1 MVELSVGSPS
11 AALRILTGAARDA
24 AAVDPPFARR
34 ALAAAT
40 EAAWLGSDGEA
51 GVELRSLA
59 MGLDPPVDEAD
70 RFFADL
76 VDAFLAFG
84 AGDLRRAFSALNAAV
99 ATAVQDGRP
108 ELLMMVTYHV
118 FYIGDDHAARRL
130 PAARVAA
137 ARSAGAALEL
147 LFALPPLVQA
157 EIFGGRWSAAAA
169 AAGEAV
175 RLARETG
182 QPELSALPLAWLTHL
197 AALRGDEHGFWA
209 SIAETEELA
218 AAHQLGVYRHPV
230 HEILLWSRAAQKA
243 QTARP
248 ESAFALLQQQTHP
261 VVIVWAAVDR
271 VEAAI
276 SAGKRDTAQRWLAE
290 FETFAAH
297 AGQAWADARVA
308 HCHGLLAIGPPAVTW
323 FERALALHRAAD
335 RPFERARTAL
345 AYGGVLR
352 RTRKRMAARQPLGSA
367 LDIFEG
373 LGAAPWVERA
383 RQELRA
389 CGQTARKR
397 DPSTLLQLTPQE
409 LQVARFVADG
419 LPTREVAAQLFL
431 SPRTVEF
438 HLRNVFTKL
447 GISSRSELAGRHV
460 H

>member
-1 MVELSVGSPS
+1 
-11 AALRILTGAARDA
+11 
-24 AAVDPPFARR
+24 
-34 ALAAAT
+34 
-40 EAAWLGSDGEA
+40 
-51 GVELRSLA
+51 
-59 MGLDPPVDEAD
+59 
-70 RFFADL
+70 
-76 VDAFLAFG
+76 
-84 AGDLRRAFSALNAAV
+84 
-99 ATAVQDGRP
+99 
-108 ELLMMVTYHV
+108 
-118 FYIGDDHAARRL
+118 
-130 PAARVAA
+130 
-137 ARSAGAALEL
+137 
-147 LFALPPLVQA
+147 
-157 EIFGGRWSAAAA
+157 
-169 AAGEAV
+169 
-175 RLARETG
+175 
-182 QPELSALPLAWLTHL
+182 
-197 AALRGDEHGFWA
+197 
-209 SIAETEELA
+209 
-218 AAHQLGVYRHPV
+218 
-230 HEILLWSRAAQKA
+230 
-243 QTARP
+243 
-248 ESAFALLQQQTHP
+248 
-261 VVIVWAAVDR
+261 
-271 VEAAI
+271 
-276 SAGKRDTAQRWLAE
+276 
-290 FETFAAH
+290 
-297 AGQAWADARVA
+297 
-308 HCHGLLAIGPPAVTW
+308 VTW

>member
-1 MVELSVGSPS
+1 
-11 AALRILTGAARDA
+11 
-24 AAVDPPFARR
+24 
-34 ALAAAT
+34 
-40 EAAWLGSDGEA
+40 
-51 GVELRSLA
+51 
-59 MGLDPPVDEAD
+59 
-70 RFFADL
+70 
-76 VDAFLAFG
+76 
-84 AGDLRRAFSALNAAV
+84 
-99 ATAVQDGRP
+99 
-108 ELLMMVTYHV
+108 MMVSYHV
-118 FYIGDDHAARRL
+118 FYIGDDDAARRL

-157 EIFGGRWSAAAA
+157 EIFGGRFAAATA

-197 AALRGDEHGFWA
+197 AAVRGDEDGFWA
-209 SIAETEELA
+209 SVTEAEEVAST
-218 AAHQLGVYRHPV
+218 HQLGVYRHPV
-230 HEILLWSRAAQKA
+230 HEILLWARAVQKA

-248 ESAFALLQQQTHP
+248 GSALALLEQQTHP
-261 VVIVWAAVDR
+261 VVIMWAAVDR

-276 SAGKRDTAQRWLAE
+276 AAGKRDTALRWLAE
-290 FETFAAH
+290 FEAFAAH

-308 HCHGLLAIGPPAVTW
+308 HCHGLLAVGPPAAAR
-323 FERALALHRAAD
+323 FEQALALHMAAD
-335 RPFERARTAL
+335 RPFERARTEL

-352 RTRKRMAARQPLGSA
+352 RMRKRMAARGPLGTA

-373 LGAAPWVERA
+373 LRAEPWAERA
-383 RQELRA
+383 RLELRA
-389 CGQTARKR
+389 CGQSARNR
-397 DPSTLLQLTPQE
+397 DPSTLLQLTAQE

-447 GISSRSELAGRHV
+447 GISSRSQLATLDLH
-460 H
+460 